1 MRSNKHRKIK
11 TRFRF
16 TKELIFL
23 ILFIA
28 VVAIFTGILSIES
41 DASKLYTKI
50 TTAQSNVESFSGS
63 TLDEDNVFKEISYK
77 KLVNKVD
84 SSDYTYV
91 FYGNIS
97 NTDYLTYIETVNAR
111 AKEYDVERVYL
122 LDSLWATSIDTTDED
137 FGEENNNILTEV
149 ENALDGVDMT
159 IVPSLWVFKDSKV
172 VFNSAD
178 YLNDSYQKGT
188 WNYTIEQCFG
198 DFPGSSN

>member
-28 VVAIFTGILSIES
+28 VIAVLTGLLSIES

-63 TLDEDNVFKEISYK
+63 TLEEDNVFKEISYK
-77 KLVNKVD
+77 KLVNKID
-84 SSDYTYV
+84 SSEYTYV
-91 FYGNIS
+91 FYGNVS
-97 NTDYLTYIETVNAR
+97 STDYLTYIQTVNSR
-111 AKEYDVERVYL
+111 AKEYDVKRVYL
-122 LDSLWATSIDTTDED
+122 LDSTWATSIDTSDED
-137 FGEENNNILTEV
+137 YGEENNNILTEV

-159 IVPSLWVFKDSKV
+159 VAPSLWVFKDSKV
-172 VFNSAD
+172 VFNSKD
-178 YLNDSYQKGT
+178 YIKDSYQSST

-198 DFPGSSN
+198 NFPGSSN